1 MIKNSTLKALA
12 YIKNPIAQALIVA
25 TKAFILGIWRWLV
38 ENVLWQMK
46 IKRVYTLE
54 IIVF

>member
-1 MIKNSTLKALA
+1 MIKNSTSKALA